1 MLCHRI
7 SPLRPAADETLMSF
21 LGRAQVDADCTDERL
36 HLLIAGVHLHDARAA
51 ERRPYDWESLSRFFN
66 ASAEELFHL
75 SERSWLFGSGSEN
88 PRLSGPAPWTR
99 QTGYGAHC
107 SCCLKESGHWRRAWL
122 KPDALVCVRHD
133 ALLVRHCPCCETDLT
148 ELKWTRAL
156 PLCPGCGGPLSL
168 GERVP
173 APQSILVEARKWTDD
188 FKRILEDGPVVKN
201 DGRIAHWAA
210 VWRASQILFKSSNP
224 TLLELAQTLVGL
236 SGLGDFKRSGIVAE
250 QALQF
255 TQLFLALH
263 RLDELQRATTEHY
276 WLVMNNRVS
285 GSELDTVI
293 LHQLAYLAESFG
305 ITFSFEFKCQ
315 AVLSSRASEAGWNLL
330 PIAA

>member
-1 MLCHRI
+1 MNCRRI

-21 LGRAQVDADCTDERL
+21 LSRAQVDADCTDERL
-36 HLLIAGVHLHDARAA
+36 HLLIAGVHLQDARAA

-75 SERSWLFGSGSEN
+75 SERSWLFGSNSET
-88 PRLSGPAPWTR
+88 PRVSGPAPWAR

-107 SCCLKESGHWRRAWL
+107 PCCLKESGHWRKAWL

-133 ALLVRHCPCCETDLT
+133 ALLVRHCPCCRTDLT

-168 GERVP
+168 GMRVA
-173 APQSILVEARKWTDD
+173 APRSILEEAQKWTGE
-188 FKRILEDGPVVKN
+188 FNRILGDGPVIEN
-201 DGRIAHWAA
+201 DDRIAHWAV
-210 VWRASQILFKSSNP
+210 VWRASQILFRTSD
-224 TLLELAQTLVGL
+224 LALQGLAQTLVGL
-236 SGLGDFKRSGIVAE
+236 SGLGDFKRSEIVAE

-276 WLVMNNRVS
+276 WLIMNKRMTGTEFDKV
-285 GSELDTVI
+285 V
-293 LHQLAYLAESFG
+293 LHQLAHLARGLGLPADFDL
-305 ITFSFEFKCQ
+305 KCQ
-315 AVLSSRASEAGWNLL
+315 AVLSSWASEAGWNLL